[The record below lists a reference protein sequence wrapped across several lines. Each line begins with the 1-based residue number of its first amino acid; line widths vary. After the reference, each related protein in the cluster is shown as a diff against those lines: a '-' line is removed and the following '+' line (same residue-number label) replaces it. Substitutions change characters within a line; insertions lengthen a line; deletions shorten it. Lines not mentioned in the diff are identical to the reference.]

1 MEAKSYKDTVNLP
14 KTKFD
19 MRANATKREPELQ
32 QFWTDREIYDRL
44 SENNP
49 GDLFVLHD
57 GPPYANGQLHIGHA
71 LNKILKDFINRYQML
86 RGKKVRYVP
95 GWDCHGLPIELKV
108 LQNMKSEER
117 LNLTPIELRRKASA
131 FAQQT
136 MEQQRES
143 FQRYG
148 VWGDWEHPY
157 LTMKPEYEAAQI
169 GVFGQMVLKGYIY
182 RGFKPVHWSPS
193 SKTALAEAELEY
205 PEGHT
210 SRSIYVGFH
219 VKKLSKSLQQ
229 KLKRYMPSLWAAI
242 WTTTP
247 WTIPANLAIA
257 VNPELTYAVVE
268 PPANS
273 HIAQQFMLVAVDAV
287 DRLSATF
294 NTQLKILATFKGKE
308 LEGCIYKHPL
318 FDRESP
324 IVAGGD
330 YITADSGTG
339 LVHTAPGH
347 GQEDFIVGKR
357 CGLPVLTPVDENGN
371 FTAEAGQFAG
381 LNVLGNGNAAVID
394 ALAEAN
400 CLIKEESYA
409 HSYPYDWRTKKP
421 TIFRATEQWFASVE
435 GFRDEAL
442 KAIAGVNWI
451 PAQGENRITA
461 MVSDRSDW
469 CISRQRTWGVPIP
482 VFYDEETNEP
492 LLNEETIA
500 HVQAIFAEKGSD
512 AWWELSIDELLPE
525 SYRNNGRTYRKGTD
539 TMDVWFD
546 SGSSW
551 AAVVKGR
558 SELNYPA
565 DIYLEGSDQHR
576 GWFQSSLLT
585 SVATNGVAPY
595 KTVLTHGFVL
605 DEKGRKMSKSEGN
618 VVDPAVVIKEYGAD
632 VLRLWVSS
640 VDYSADVPLG
650 KNILKQQSDV
660 YRKIRNTAKFLLGNL
675 HDFDPAKDAVAY
687 EELPELDRYMLHRMG
702 EVFAEVQDAFES
714 FQFSRFFQTVQNFC
728 TVDLSNFYLDIAKD
742 RLYISATDTLRR
754 RSCQTVIAI
763 AVENLA
769 RAIAPVLC
777 HMAEDIWQYLPY
789 PTPYKSVFEA
799 GWVQIDAKW
808 HNPELATRWQYLR
821 QVRGEVNKV
830 LEKARIEKAI
840 GSSLEAKV
848 LVYVPDVEKRQQLQ
862 ALNPSSEE
870 LVDYVRSQNS
880 VIELAAE
887 EKAKAAQDKQEE
899 QAAKVA
905 KVLTEN
911 TVYVEAETIAEK
923 GDRSSAIVQYSAPE
937 PSALDWQQIL
947 DRSVQFVADLPEYAG
962 NFFTEYQKVLVT
974 LGLLAS
980 VLITGRVTLAIL
992 DTMNQIPV
1000 LGSLLEVIGILFT
1013 IWFAFRHL
1021 LFAANRQEIAEQIDS
1036 LTADVVGRTTA
1047 LVLAETKAIVLAPAL
1062 DTALVL
1068 VETQAIAQTAP
1079 AEKVFVET
1087 PQIPQAEL
1095 VAIDPKPEIPAE
1107 IAVTQD
1113 STMTGKGVDEL
1124 RYLFITSEV
1133 ELVESN
1139 AILQELPYS
1148 YQSPELA
1155 IGVVKA
1161 NGEKCD
1167 RCWNYSTHV
1176 GESIEHPL
1184 ICERC
1189 VSAVDG
1195 KF

>member
-49 GDLFVLHD
+49 GDIFVLHD

-157 LTMKPEYEAAQI
+157 LTLKPEYEAAQI

-294 NTQLKILATFKGKE
+294 NTQLKILATFSGKE

-551 AAVVKGR
+551 AAVAKGR

-911 TVYVEAETIAEK
+911 TVYVEAQTIAEK
-923 GDRSSAIVQYSAPE
+923 SDRSSAIVQYSAPE

-1000 LGSLLEVIGILFT
+1000 LGSLLEIIGILFT

-1047 LVLAETKAIVLAPAL
+1047 LVLAETKAMVLAPAL

-1087 PQIPQAEL
+1087 PEIPTAEL
-1095 VAIDPKPEIPAE
+1095 VAIEPKPEIPAE

-1161 NGEKCD
+1161 DGEKCD